1 MKTIKTTFSKNQ
13 RTIAEHNK
21 LLMQKVDELIN
32 QGTFRRSQK
41 ITRDYLFKTHEYP
54 ALTVARKIPYYVGDA
69 ISVVV
74 PNSYMV
80 TVNNHEYSVPY
91 LYIGKRV
98 EIYTVNDY
106 VLVKYEGKEIA
117 CHLRIDGIGQSV
129 KNEHRPQ
136 VHQEIVRKNSLYKST
151 DDVLRVSSGLDEG
164 LYLFCKNRISRDKNK
179 GEQETITISACRSVI
194 NAYKKSISKPLFSE
208 ACVSILQQD
217 PSKWNYYELKKVF
230 AEVLKEYSNKKSIE
244 HQLEIFRTSEKDDE
258 AYLRSLEQD

>member
-1 MKTIKTTFSKNQ
+1 
-13 RTIAEHNK
+13 
-21 LLMQKVDELIN
+21 
-32 QGTFRRSQK
+32 
-41 ITRDYLFKTHEYP
+41 
-54 ALTVARKIPYYVGDA
+54 
-69 ISVVV
+69 
-74 PNSYMV
+74 MV

-179 GEQETITISACRSVI
+179 GEQENITISACRAVI